1 MKEIKEIYRDKFI
14 QVLYDN
20 KEVTVLYGQHVN
32 HFSINILEDIIKLGL
47 LLENYLGS
55 KKRATITDTLL
66 ELWYE
71 EEIHSQLRNEVD
83 TKLI

>member
-1 MKEIKEIYRDKFI
+1 MKEIKEIYRDNFV

-32 HFSINILEDIIKLGL
+32 HFSINVLEDTIKLGL

-55 KKRATITDTLL
+55 KKRETITDSLL

-71 EEIHSQLRNEVD
+71 EEV
-83 TKLI
+83 KGKFGA